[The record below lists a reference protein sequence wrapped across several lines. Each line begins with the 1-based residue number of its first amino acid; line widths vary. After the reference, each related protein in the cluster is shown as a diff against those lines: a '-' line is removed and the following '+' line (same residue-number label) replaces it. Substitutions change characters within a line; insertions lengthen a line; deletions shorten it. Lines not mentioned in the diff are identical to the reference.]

1 MFNSPGRTQHNTRKL
16 LKKENKNSNIQ
27 FKQSKMGNIGAKN
40 MLQTL
45 DIPKIV
51 IVGNVLSTLR
61 TVAEWWNPSSIT
73 SHFIMWTI
81 LTRGISWN
89 ADSLNSGAPH
99 SMGTPSLE
107 GCWIS
112 ISWETYRMFSPLW
125 WLILKWTVLL
135 DLRQ

>member
-1 MFNSPGRTQHNTRKL
+1 MLVKR
-16 LKKENKNSNIQ
+16 
-27 FKQSKMGNIGAKN
+27 KMGNIGAKN

-99 SMGTPSLE
+99 SMGTLSLE